1 MELRDMTG
9 GQKKEEEEEMR
20 KKKEECYEKQ
30 RYMIMYANCF
40 ELEGTK

>member
-9 GQKKEEEEEMR
+9 GTKERRERRDEKE
-20 KKKEECYEKQ
+20 EECYEKQ